1 MVIRYS
7 IEDLLAIGEK
17 VILREC
23 VSRYETP
30 IVMNPLEFQLM
41 QLQQLQRLQSQFG
54 NHLHIQMEAD
64 VFEPCDM
71 SHQEPLAS
79 SVADFFKKA
88 QQVFYPL
95 DDSYVNAIGD
105 GVDPRKA
112 RFLCDVEAELFS
124 HRSD

>member
-30 IVMNPLEFQLM
+30 VVMNPLEFQLM

-71 SHQEPLAS
+71 SHQEPLTS

-88 QQVFYPL
+88 QQVLYTQEDHYFGH
-95 DDSYVNAIGD
+95 VI
-105 GVDPRKA
+105 DPRKA
-112 RFLCDVEAELFS
+112 RRLSDVEAELLG
-124 HRSD
+124 RGYGSD